1 MMFQANRLRLG
12 HLEESHITTKVI
24 GMMVSF
30 EDKIHCDWVILGLFN
45 DTFQVFTN
53 FRKVGSN
60 TYHMFRWLND
70 DESYYEYKSA
80 NYL

>member
-24 GMMVSF
+24 GMMVSY
-30 EDKIHCDWVILGLFN
+30 EDKMHCDWVILGLFN

-53 FRKVGSN
+53 FRKV
-60 TYHMFRWLND
+60 
-70 DESYYEYKSA
+70 
-80 NYL
+80 